1 MTLCPFSIEDHVSKL
16 LSGEKKQT
24 TRKAN
29 RCSFYDILHCW
40 YKPRLK
46 KTCYNCIAEDCNYS
60 KLNSNGIVQLK
71 DKFCS
76 SHRNFFGTAKIESI
90 MKVRI
95 DEHIPEYNM
104 ANYTKI
110 FSLQSDQ
117 EREEWAR
124 RDGFKNFAEA
134 DRWFKKNEK
143 KKYPWMDQEKYPW
156 MDQEWDIIT
165 FDPDWIK
172 KG

>member
-1 MTLCPFSIEDHVSKL
+1 
-16 LSGEKKQT
+16 
-24 TRKAN
+24 
-29 RCSFYDILHCW
+29 
-40 YKPRLK
+40 
-46 KTCYNCIAEDCNYS
+46 
-60 KLNSNGIVQLK
+60 
-71 DKFCS
+71 
-76 SHRNFFGTAKIESI
+76 

-95 DEHIPEYNM
+95 DENIPEYNM